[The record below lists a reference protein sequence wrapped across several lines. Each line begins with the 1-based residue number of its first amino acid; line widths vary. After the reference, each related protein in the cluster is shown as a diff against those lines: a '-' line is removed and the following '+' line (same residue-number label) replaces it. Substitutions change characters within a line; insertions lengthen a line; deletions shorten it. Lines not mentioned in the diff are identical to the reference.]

1 MTKDKIK
8 QILKKTPIFLI
19 AFIILL
25 IISLVFIVYM
35 DKRNIQSVSPVPP
48 AVEFVGQYKVGDGD
62 WQEYNGKHIPIKKGN
77 DVTLNGYFMLI
88 DSNNNEKYPVSKGLS
103 VAFYLNHINV
113 TIENKDGSKYQLF
126 CEVKA
131 AGESSCGETWQFC
144 PIQTDAYEPMTIV
157 ISNPHFY
164 GNANAVDDML
174 ELMTLY
180 YNTNFELMILRE
192 SRFER
197 LLGFFV
203 MFCGGILL
211 VVGLFSYLLNTKRIE
226 SLPTIGLAVFFAGGY
241 LFFCSLSI
249 SLYFDSISG
258 NTIVAFLAAMF
269 YYFFLMKAGS
279 DILVKEKKIFGKL
292 SIIVSGLILPISILI
307 AILTDLYFFDLW
319 LLWAIFQGISFAL
332 LFIGVGFNIKKYNLA
347 RMIVL
352 LVAFIAFITYALD
365 TLFSGI
371 GGFEETRFS
380 QLSFILIFIIVF
392 VAVLALVPNHV
403 NSTIKN
409 KQLEDEKIILNGK
422 LQESRILL
430 MISQIQPH
438 FLYNMLNT
446 IYHLCD
452 KDVELAKKAVDDFST
467 YLRNNID
474 SLSTTEL
481 ISFDTELEHI
491 KTYIELEKVRFGEE
505 LEVVYDIKT
514 TGFYLPILSIQPLVE
529 NAIKHGVSKKRG
541 GGKVTLSSYED
552 DENYIITIKDTG
564 VGYDT
569 LNTEL
574 DDSKSHIG
582 LENVKDRLES
592 RVEGKLVMESE
603 IGVGT
608 TATVYIP
615 KKELL

>member
-1 MTKDKIK
+1 
-8 QILKKTPIFLI
+8 
-19 AFIILL
+19 
-25 IISLVFIVYM
+25 
-35 DKRNIQSVSPVPP
+35 
-48 AVEFVGQYKVGDGD
+48 
-62 WQEYNGKHIPIKKGN
+62 
-77 DVTLNGYFMLI
+77 
-88 DSNNNEKYPVSKGLS
+88 
-103 VAFYLNHINV
+103 
-113 TIENKDGSKYQLF
+113 
-126 CEVKA
+126 
-131 AGESSCGETWQFC
+131 
-144 PIQTDAYEPMTIV
+144 
-157 ISNPHFY
+157 
-164 GNANAVDDML
+164 
-174 ELMTLY
+174 
-180 YNTNFELMILRE
+180 
-192 SRFER
+192 
-197 LLGFFV
+197 
-203 MFCGGILL
+203 
-211 VVGLFSYLLNTKRIE
+211 
-226 SLPTIGLAVFFAGGY
+226 
-241 LFFCSLSI
+241 
-249 SLYFDSISG
+249 
-258 NTIVAFLAAMF
+258 MF

-307 AILTDLYFFDLW
+307 TVFTDLYFFDLW
-319 LLWAIFQGISFAL
+319 LLWAIFQGISFIL
-332 LFIGVGFNIKKYNLA
+332 LFIGIAFNVKKYNLA

-352 LVAFIAFITYALD
+352 LVALIAFITYALD
-365 TLFSGI
+365 TLFCGI
-371 GGFEETRFS
+371 GGFEESRFS

-392 VAVLALVPNHV
+392 VSVLAIVPKHV

-409 KQLEDEKIILNGK
+409 KQLEEDKIVLNGK

-452 KDVELAKKAVDDFST
+452 KDIELAKKAVDDFST

-481 ISFDTELEHI
+481 ISFNTELEHI
-491 KTYIELEKVRFGEE
+491 KTYIDLEKVRFGEE
-505 LEVVYDIKT
+505 LEIEFDIKSSD
-514 TGFYLPILSIQPLVE
+514 FYLPILSIQPLVE

-552 DENYIITIKDTG
+552 DQNYIITIKDTG
-564 VGYDT
+564 VGYDI

-603 IGVGT
+603 VGVGT

-615 KKELL
+615 KKELV